1 MRDILSDPI
10 YLYSPLLVALCS
22 LVLAVVVFR
31 WGKKDVSSRI
41 FTALLLSLTLW
52 AAVLYAMRSS
62 QNLHNAMLWEKAI
75 PASTLLTFI
84 LFYHFTL
91 IYTNVDQL
99 SKQWKLIPLSYAFLL
114 ILIVLSP
121 TSLMIESM
129 RLEHY
134 GYAPNT
140 RILGKIVFL
149 AYVLLISGG
158 AYNFIKRYRA
168 TTSYAERNRLSY
180 LLIATVCVLVGMALD
195 CFSNLPPLALWSN
208 LLFAVICSI
217 TVIRY
222 RLLDISIAIRQGSVY
237 LIVSSIIAIPYLL
250 VLFYLHVL
258 TQGFDIWWINVLVVL
273 IAAAI
278 LRPLYTWAQQFMDR
292 LFYRKRYDH
301 LIALENFMHETH
313 DISDFNNL
321 ISYITKHIQPVLQ
334 SASVNLLLA
343 TESRDYFT
351 ERQSSTSYEQGLSL
365 SKGSALVKWMEA
377 NKSPLYLKE
386 VMTVPQLQY
395 LTQEERIIIDKTEA
409 DFFMPLFTRA
419 NELLGLIV
427 LGKKLSGMEY
437 SKEEE
442 RLVLATANRV
452 AGIIENAYLFD
463 SEKNLAERL
472 KKEGDQKTEFLHNVA
487 HELKTPLTAMIA
499 SSEILDEEQVSSGEY
514 RKRLISNIR
523 NSAKSMDKRV
533 SELLDIARIQTGV
546 IVLRKEP
553 IYINELLSNVALQ
566 IQPIFE
572 EKNQMLK
579 LEIPD
584 ILPKINADS
593 SRLEQVLYNLL
604 TNANKFSPVSS
615 DVILRAKVSSG
626 QVVVEVEDSAPVI
639 SKEDSGKIFE
649 PYYRSGDSAKR
660 EHQAGLGLGLSIA
673 KYLIELHQG
682 QMWFESGATKGNTF
696 IFSLPALDQEPKES
710 DDQQT
715 VT

>member
-1 MRDILSDPI
+1 M
-10 YLYSPLLVALCS
+10 
-22 LVLAVVVFR
+22 
-31 WGKKDVSSRI
+31 
-41 FTALLLSLTLW
+41 
-52 AAVLYAMRSS
+52 
-62 QNLHNAMLWEKAI
+62 
-75 PASTLLTFI
+75 
-84 LFYHFTL
+84 
-91 IYTNVDQL
+91 
-99 SKQWKLIPLSYAFLL
+99 
-114 ILIVLSP
+114 
-121 TSLMIESM
+121 
-129 RLEHY
+129 
-134 GYAPNT
+134 
-140 RILGKIVFL
+140 
-149 AYVLLISGG
+149 
-158 AYNFIKRYRA
+158 
-168 TTSYAERNRLSY
+168 
-180 LLIATVCVLVGMALD
+180 
-195 CFSNLPPLALWSN
+195 
-208 LLFAVICSI
+208 
-217 TVIRY
+217 
-222 RLLDISIAIRQGSVY
+222 
-237 LIVSSIIAIPYLL
+237 VSSIIAIPYLL

-523 NSAKSMDKRV
+523 NSAESMDKRV

-566 IQPIFE
+566 IQPIFQ
-572 EKNQMLK
+572 EKNQILK

-649 PYYRSGDSAKR
+649 PYYRSEDSEKR